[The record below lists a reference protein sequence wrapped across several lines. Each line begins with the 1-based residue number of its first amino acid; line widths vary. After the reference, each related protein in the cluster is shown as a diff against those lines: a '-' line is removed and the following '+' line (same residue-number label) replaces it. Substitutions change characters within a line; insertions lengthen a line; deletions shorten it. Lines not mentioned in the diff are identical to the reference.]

1 SDITANPQNS
11 VCPAGWRLPTAS
23 SAGSSTAG
31 STNEFMRLNYIY
43 NNGSTN
49 SKAME
54 GSPLF
59 FVRGGSVSSSLLSS
73 SGHYG
78 GYWSSTVSDYYY
90 PYSLYFGN
98 SFLYNNNS
106 NNGNGYGYSGRL
118 VRCVAR

>member
-1 SDITANPQNS
+1 TYSDITANPQNS

-43 NNGSTN
+43 NNGSTGN

-59 FVRGGSVSSSLLSS
+59 FARGGDVNGSSLNN
-73 SGHYG
+73 SGYYG
-78 GYWSSTVSDYYY
+78 YYWSSTVYDSSYAYGL
-90 PYSLYFGN
+90 SFNATNVSNSSNSRLY
-98 SFLYNNNS
+98 
-106 NNGNGYGYSGRL
+106 GRL